1 MKTTLFHSGA
11 AVAWEMVKN
20 DARGGSKG
28 GIHWNFYLHFFF
40 KVFADNSVDVELC
53 QTLGVIGLKESTV

>member
-1 MKTTLFHSGA
+1 MLFHSGA

-28 GIHWNFYLHFFF
+28 GDPWNSYLHFF
-40 KVFADNSVDVELC
+40 VDVELC
-53 QTLGVIGLKESTV
+53 QTLGVVGLKESTV